1 MKNIIVTAKEQWE
14 ADLRQCVINN
24 GDIDKNPETYKVVD
38 DGIGL
43 FNENELY
50 HLCGGDNTDHFFLKV
65 GDNYSHVW
73 TTATPE
79 RVLWN
84 NAEKLDFNESWFDK
98 AKVVNFLRVSIDEDL
113 MDGSPIEFYQLIWM
127 GVWGSECECHE
138 YEDYEKGV
146 EDKESNH
153 TTEVSKVVE
162 DIVHDLRDALTSQK
176 KVLWAMICNR
186 FDKANKNIDMERMPT
201 AIADAEGYQ
210 FSIQD
215 CGHFFA
221 IVKLE
226 GEHKILY
233 RPEGDEEMEEHFT
246 WEDMSYEALLEMFYA
261 MA

>member
-1 MKNIIVTAKEQWE
+1 MKKIIVTAKEQWE
-14 ADLRQCVINN
+14 ADLRKCIAEN
-24 GDIDKNPETYKVVD
+24 GDIDNNPETYKVVD
-38 DGIGL
+38 DGIGII
-43 FNENELY
+43 NDNELY
-50 HLCGGDNTDHFFLKV
+50 HLCGGGNTDHFFLKV

-84 NAEKLDFNESWFDK
+84 NVEKLNFNESWFDHGE
-98 AKVVNFLRVSIDEDL
+98 VMTFLRYSIDEDL
-113 MDGSPIEFYQLIWM
+113 RYGSPIEFYQLIWM

-138 YEDYEKGV
+138 YEDYEKEV
-146 EDKESNH
+146 EDEESNP
-153 TTEVSKVVE
+153 TPKVSKVVE
-162 DIVHDLRDALTSQK
+162 DIVQDFRDALTAQK
-176 KVLWAMICNR
+176 KVLWSMIKNR

-201 AIADAEGYQ
+201 AIADAEGYE

-221 IVKLE
+221 IVKLD

-233 RPEGDEEMEEHFT
+233 RPGGDEEMEKHFS
-246 WEDMSYEALLEMFYA
+246 WEEFSYETLIEFFYA